1 MKGSVYRRC
10 GCRDP
15 GTRRPLGQQ
24 CPDLKK
30 RGHGGWYFRYDA
42 PALAG
47 QTRRRPEFG
56 PFETKKRAEEELAA
70 ELARV
75 GGGAPVTDR
84 SLLVRDYLDTWLA
97 GKKLRLKPDAY
108 TSYAEACELYFKPG
122 VGHLRLVELRDRHL
136 QDLVTAMTQINQ
148 PLPDSEKPSEMLR
161 RLVAV
166 RADDTRKMLPNG
178 EARHKKSTKPLS
190 SARIEREFAVIRAA
204 LNDAI
209 PSKILISP
217 FNGVVLPR
225 VDKAKSLVWT
235 PAREARF
242 RAELGKRLAGAEAA
256 ADDEDRVLTIV
267 ERQALWAARDLRPV
281 PSMVWMPAHAGE
293 FADYLDR
300 TGERLAVLF
309 IVAMYTGMRRDE
321 LLGLTWSEIDLDE
334 GAASVL
340 ETASGDGPKSEAG
353 DRVVPLSPT
362 AVTALRAWRKVQVTD
377 RLAWGPDWPGKD
389 RVFTREDGTEVPG
402 QWTSTRFEIL
412 AFRAGVPPVRFHD
425 LRHGT
430 ASLLKRRGVA
440 LNAAFRRRRGGA
452 VAGAAALPGRL
463 QGAADRA
470 RDTPWIRGSWL
481 LVALDDR
488 MWRPDRLRR
497 LAG

>member
-15 GTRRPLGQQ
+15 ETRRPLGQK
-24 CPDLKK
+24 CLDLKK

-42 PALAG
+42 PALPG
-47 QTRRRPEFG
+47 QTRRRPEYG
-56 PFETKKRAEEELAA
+56 PFETKKRAEEELTA

-84 SLLVRDYLDTWLA
+84 SVLVRDYLDTWLA
-97 GKKLRLKPDAY
+97 GKKLRLKRDTY
-108 TSYAEACELYFKPG
+108 TSYVEACELYFKPG

-148 PLPDSEKPSEMLR
+148 SLPYDEKPSEMLR
-161 RLVAV
+161 RLIAV
-166 RADDTRKMLPNG
+166 RADDTRKMLLGG
-178 EARHKKSTKPLS
+178 ETRRKKATKSLS
-190 SARIEREFAVIRAA
+190 PARIEREFAVIRAA

-209 PSKILISP
+209 PSKLLINP
-217 FNGVVLPR
+217 FDGVVLPR
-225 VDKAKSLVWT
+225 VDKAKPLVWT

-242 RAELGKRLAGAEAA
+242 REELGNRLAVAEKI
-256 ADDEDRVLTIV
+256 ADDEDRVLTTV
-267 ERQALWAARDLRPV
+267 ERQALWAAKDLRPV

-293 FADYLDR
+293 FADYLER

-321 LLGLTWSEIDLDE
+321 LLGLTWSEIDLDQ
-334 GAASVL
+334 GAASVR
-340 ETASGDGPKSEAG
+340 ETASGDGPKSEASI
-353 DRVVPLSPT
+353 RVVPLSPT
-362 AVTALRAWRKVQVTD
+362 VVKALRVWRKVQVAD

-402 QWTSTRFEIL
+402 QWTSIRFEIL
-412 AFRAGVPPVRFHD
+412 AYRAGVPPVRFHD

-430 ASLLKRRGVA
+430 ASLLK
-440 LNAAFRRRRGGA
+440 AAGIDTKIISTILGHSRSDFTDRQY
-452 VAGAAALPGRL
+452 VSVFPEVAAAAAA
-463 QGAADRA
+463 AADALVPRA
-470 RDTPWIRGSWL
+470 ATVPAAQAGS
-481 LVALDDR
+481 AK
-488 MWRPDRLRR
+488 
-497 LAG
+497 